1 MTAAMPCPEYMRLRQ
16 LYEAALRGWGDV
28 LLAQHAGLL
37 AGDVQ
42 SALKYRKNVADER
55 DAANKRMKD
64 HKRICLLCAGKAG

>member
-1 MTAAMPCPEYMRLRQ
+1 M
-16 LYEAALRGWGDV
+16 

-55 DAANKRMKD
+55 GAANKRMDD